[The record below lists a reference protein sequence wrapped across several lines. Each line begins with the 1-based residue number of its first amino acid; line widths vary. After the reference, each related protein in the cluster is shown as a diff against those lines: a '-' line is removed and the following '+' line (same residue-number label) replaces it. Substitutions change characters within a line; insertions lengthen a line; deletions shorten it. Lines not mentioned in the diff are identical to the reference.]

1 MPAVKNVTNADCDK
15 RYTRLW
21 WALRG
26 VSIVLTLFAGI
37 ITLSFTTAR
46 EADGKAGKAEVAA
59 GRNKTEMQTS
69 FSFVREG
76 IQRIEKKLDKINE
89 HD

>member
-1 MPAVKNVTNADCDK
+1 MT
-15 RYTRLW
+15 
-21 WALRG
+21 ALLA
-26 VSIVLTLFAGI
+26 IFATVI
-37 ITLSFTTAR
+37 CLALTTAR
-46 EADGKAGKAEVAA
+46 EADSKAGEAKAAA